1 MIYLDNSATTMV
13 MDEAADKALTL
24 MKSEY
29 GNPSSMHSFGFE
41 AEKEV
46 RQAAGI
52 FARIWHCDKDE
63 VFFTSGGTEADN
75 LAILGAA
82 SAMKRKGNHLITTK
96 IEHPAV
102 LEPFK
107 YLEKEGFE
115 VTYLGTDENGIISL
129 DELRDSLR
137 DDTILVSIMHVNNEI
152 GSIQPVEEAAKI
164 VKGKNPDCLFHVDDI
179 QGFGKLTLLPKASGI
194 DMISVS
200 GHKIHAP
207 KGTGVLYVNK
217 NIRIN
222 PVILGGGQQSGM
234 RSGTEN
240 VPGIAAMAVAA
251 DILNKNIRENSEYLY
266 KLRRHFIDQIR
277 DIEGLKVNGAGGF
290 NYYKDS
296 GSDDISGDD
305 ISGDPRTASGK
316 AVRDFAPHI
325 VSLSVSGVRAEVLLH
340 ALEDREIYI
349 SAGSACS
356 SHKRAHS
363 ATLLSIGLEKDL
375 LESTV
380 RFSFCEKNTKE
391 EIDKT
396 AEALKELLPMLRRFK
411 RR

>member
-41 AEKEV
+41 AEKEI
-46 RQAAGI
+46 REAAGI
-52 FARIWHCDKDE
+52 FAQIWHCDRE
-63 VFFTSGGTEADN
+63 EIYFTSGGTEADN
-75 LAILGAA
+75 LAIIGGA
-82 SAMKRKGNHLITTK
+82 SAQKRKGNHLITTK

-107 YLEKEGFE
+107 HLEKEGFE
-115 VTYLGTDENGIISL
+115 VTYLDTDENGIISL
-129 DELRDSLR
+129 DELSGALR

-152 GSIQPVEEAAKI
+152 GSIQPVEEAARIIKE
-164 VKGKNPDCLFHVDDI
+164 KNPGCLFHVDDI
-179 QGFGKLTLLPKASGI
+179 QGFGKLSLLPKTSGI

-222 PVILGGGQQSGM
+222 PIILGGGQQSGM

-251 DILNKNIRENSEYLY
+251 RILDKNIRENSEYLY
-266 KLRRHFIDQIR
+266 ELRRCFIEQIK
-277 DIEGLKVNGAGGF
+277 DIEGLKVNGPGNFQNA
-290 NYYKDS
+290 
-296 GSDDISGDD
+296 SDN
-305 ISGDPRTASGK
+305 TVK
-316 AVRDFAPHI
+316 NFAPHI

-340 ALEDREIYI
+340 ALEERDIYI

-380 RFSFCEKNTKE
+380 RFSFCETNTKE
-391 EIDKT
+391 EAEKT
-396 AEALKELLPMLRRFK
+396 AAVLKELLPMLRRFK

>member
-13 MDEAADKALTL
+13 MDEAANKALTL

-46 RQAAGI
+46 RQSADI

-129 DELRDSLR
+129 NELRDSLR

-179 QGFGKLTLLPKASGI
+179 QVFCKLTLLPKASGI

-251 DILNKNIRENSEYLY
+251 DILNKKLKENAEYLY
-266 KLRRHFIDQIR
+266 ELRRHFVGQIS

-305 ISGDPRTASGK
+305 ISGDSRIVSDKT
-316 AVRDFAPHI
+316 VIDFAPHI

-375 LESTV
+375 LDSTV

-396 AEALKELLPMLRRFK
+396 AEVLRELLPMLRRFK

>member
-24 MKSEY
+24 MKNEY

-46 RQAAGI
+46 RQAADI

-152 GSIQPVEEAAKI
+152 GSVQPVEEAAKI

-179 QGFGKLTLLPKASGI
+179 QGFCKLALLPKTSGI

-266 KLRRHFIDQIR
+266 ELRRHFVGQIR

-305 ISGDPRTASGK
+305 ISDDPRTASDK